1 MKTIRPGLFFLITAI
16 VLIWPGDCR
25 ASGPTVPA
33 PAGQSTPSGGGKD
46 HTLLVQARKDS
57 SPEKNRQGLSEAFKW
72 FQKAALK
79 GNKNAQNMIGQMY
92 YDGDGVKRNYEE
104 ARSWFEKAAKQ
115 NHAEAQ
121 YMLGLIHYYG
131 RGVQKNFTTAAQ
143 WFGKA
148 AKQQYNAAQYML
160 GLINYEGKGMKK
172 NLTEAEKWFRQAAGE
187 GDQDAQ
193 YMLGLVIYERAKEK
207 GGGKP

>member
-1 MKTIRPGLFFLITAI
+1 MKTIRPGLFFLITAA
-16 VLIWPGDCR
+16 VLIWPGDGR
-25 ASGPTVPA
+25 ASGPAVPV
-33 PAGQSTPSGGGKD
+33 PTGQITPSGGGKD
-46 HTLLVQARKDS
+46 HILLAQVKKNP
-57 SPEKNRQGLSEAFKW
+57 SPSTNQQGFSEAFRW

-92 YDGDGVKRNYEE
+92 YDGDGVKRSYEK
-104 ARSWFEKAAKQ
+104 ARGWFEKAAEQ

-148 AKQQYNAAQYML
+148 AKQKYNAAQYML
-160 GLINYEGKGMKK
+160 GLIHYEGKGMKK
-172 NLTEAEKWFRQAAGE
+172 NLTEAEKWFRQAAEE

-207 GGGKP
+207 GGKKP